1 MVIIRRTMILKM
13 MTRTVWTMKRI
24 ILMIQLY
31 GEHRIARMTTMTS
44 VIMTKIA
51 IKDNDKKA

>member
-13 MTRTVWTMKRI
+13 MTRTVWMMKRI